1 MMKLNNGG
9 KLPDKFKIANQ
20 EITVI
25 IEDSLPNN
33 DYGYF
38 CDATNTIKLAR
49 TVKSEY
55 EGNVSM
61 SDEQHFI
68 MSCFMFSSSITI
80 MNLMRFRLKYM
91 LTLCVNL

>member
-38 CDATNTIKLAR
+38 L
-49 TVKSEY
+49 
-55 EGNVSM
+55 
-61 SDEQHFI
+61 
-68 MSCFMFSSSITI
+68 
-80 MNLMRFRLKYM
+80 
-91 LTLCVNL
+91 

>member
-38 CDATNTIKLAR
+38 VML
-49 TVKSEY
+49 
-55 EGNVSM
+55 
-61 SDEQHFI
+61 
-68 MSCFMFSSSITI
+68 
-80 MNLMRFRLKYM
+80 
-91 LTLCVNL
+91 LTLLNWREQ